1 MAGATSSKTV
11 TEPVAEAAAEAV
23 AAAAGSAPAPHEE
36 PLGAPA
42 PVTAQMA
49 LHQAHPVDGRTLRTV
64 CGMFVT
70 GVTVITSGDGGH
82 AEGTTVNSFTSV
94 SLDPPLVLFCLHNE
108 SRLRTVVEQSRTFV
122 VNFLQG
128 QQESLARAFAGK
140 GTAEIRDVTHHPSV
154 TGVPVL
160 SDALAFL
167 SCRMVDAFDGGDHT
181 IFVGQVV
188 ELGVPRRH
196 QEPLVFFRGLLGAL
210 EEELRG
216 VHPIIDG

>member
-1 MAGATSSKTV
+1 MAGAMSSN
-11 TEPVAEAAAEAV
+11 AV
-23 AAAAGSAPAPHEE
+23 AAGTVAGDTVAPPEERVGEPAP
-36 PLGAPA
+36 LSRL
-42 PVTAQMA
+42 MS
-49 LHQAHPVDGRTLRTV
+49 LHQAHPVDGRSLRTV

-70 GVTVITSGDGGH
+70 GVTVITSGEDGN

-108 SRLRTVVEQSRTFV
+108 SRLRSVVRESGKFV

-128 QQESLARAFAGK
+128 QQEGVARAFAGK
-140 GTAEIRDVTHHPSV
+140 GTAEIHDVANHPSV

-160 SDALAFL
+160 SEALAFL
-167 SCRMVDAFDGGDHT
+167 SCHLVEEFDGGDHT
-181 IFVGQVV
+181 IFLGRVV
-188 ELGVPRRH
+188 ELGVPRQH
-196 QEPLVFFRGLLGAL
+196 QEPLVFFRGWLGAL

>member
-11 TEPVAEAAAEAV
+11 AAG
-23 AAAAGSAPAPHEE
+23 AATAAGSAAPPPGE

-42 PVTAQMA
+42 PVTGPMS

-70 GVTVITSGDGGH
+70 GVTVITSGEDGQ

-108 SRLRTVVEQSRTFV
+108 SRLRAVVEESRKFV

-128 QQESLARAFAGK
+128 QQEALARAFAGK
-140 GTAEIRDVTHHPSV
+140 GTAEIRDVAHHPSV

-167 SCRMVDAFDGGDHT
+167 SCRLVDTFDGGDHT

-188 ELGVPRRH
+188 ELGVPREH
-196 QEPLVFFRGLLGAL
+196 QEPLVFFRGWLGSL

>member
-1 MAGATSSKTV
+1 MAGATSSRT
-11 TEPVAEAAAEAV
+11 V
-23 AAAAGSAPAPHEE
+23 AAAAVSGSAAAPTGQPPAGPAPAAG
-36 PLGAPA
+36 L
-42 PVTAQMA
+42 MS

-64 CGMFVT
+64 AGMFVT
-70 GVTVITSGDGGH
+70 GVTVITSGEEGN

-94 SLDPPLVLFCLHNE
+94 SLDPPLVLFCLHND
-108 SRLRTVVEQSRTFV
+108 SRLRAVVEGCGKFV

-140 GTAEIRDVTHHPSV
+140 GTAEIRDVAHHPSV

-167 SCRMVDAFDGGDHT
+167 SCRTVDAFDGGDHT

-188 ELGVPRRH
+188 ELGVPRQH
-196 QEPLVFFRGLLGAL
+196 QEPLVFFRGWLGAL

>member
-1 MAGATSSKTV
+1 MS
-11 TEPVAEAAAEAV
+11 
-23 AAAAGSAPAPHEE
+23 
-36 PLGAPA
+36 
-42 PVTAQMA
+42 
-49 LHQAHPVDGRTLRTV
+49 LHQAHPVDGRSLRTV

-70 GVTVITSGDGGH
+70 GVTVITSGEDGN

-108 SRLRTVVEQSRTFV
+108 SRLRSVVQESGKFV

-128 QQESLARAFAGK
+128 QQESVARAFAGK
-140 GTAEIRDVTHHPSV
+140 GTAEIHDVANHPSV

-160 SDALAFL
+160 SEALAFL
-167 SCRMVDAFDGGDHT
+167 SCQLVEEFDGGDHT
-181 IFVGQVV
+181 IFLGRVV
-188 ELGVPRRH
+188 ELGVPRQH
-196 QEPLVFFRGLLGAL
+196 QEPLVFFRGWLGAL

>member
-1 MAGATSSKTV
+1 MAGATPSKT
-11 TEPVAEAAAEAV
+11 TAAEAAAAV
-23 AAAAGSAPAPHEE
+23 GGAAPPPGEQPAAAA
-36 PLGAPA
+36 
-42 PVTAQMA
+42 PVPGLMS
-49 LHQAHPVDGRTLRTV
+49 LHQAHPVDGRSLRTV

-70 GVTVITSGDGGH
+70 GVTVITSGEDGQ

-94 SLDPPLVLFCLHNE
+94 SLDPPLVLFCLHND
-108 SRLRTVVEQSRTFV
+108 SRLRAVVEDSQKFV

-128 QQESLARAFAGK
+128 QQEGLARAFAGK
-140 GTAEIRDVTHHPSV
+140 GTAEIRDVAHHPSV

-167 SCRMVDAFDGGDHT
+167 SCRLVATHDGGDHT

-188 ELGVPRRH
+188 ELGVPRQH
-196 QEPLVFFRGLLGAL
+196 QEPLVFFRGWLGAL

>member
-1 MAGATSSKTV
+1 MAGATSS
-11 TEPVAEAAAEAV
+11 EAV
-23 AAAAGSAPAPHEE
+23 RGATAAGSGSTQEGDAAAPP
-36 PLGAPA
+36 GTPA
-42 PVTAQMA
+42 AVTARMA

-70 GVTVITSGDGGH
+70 GVTVITSGDGEH

-108 SRLRTVVEQSRTFV
+108 SRLRTVVERSGMFV

-128 QQESLARAFAGK
+128 MQESVARAFAGK
-140 GTAEIRDVTHHPSV
+140 GTAEIGDVPHHSSV

-167 SCRMVDAFDGGDHT
+167 SCRTVDVFDGGDHT

-188 ELGVPRRH
+188 ELGVPRHH
-196 QEPLVFFRGLLGAL
+196 QEPLVFFRGWLGAL

>member
-1 MAGATSSKTV
+1 MAGGTSSK
-11 TEPVAEAAAEAV
+11 AV
-23 AAAAGSAPAPHEE
+23 ADTAAAGTGGAGAPGDLRAPAP
-36 PLGAPA
+36 AS
-42 PVTAQMA
+42 TQMS
-49 LHQAHPVDGRTLRTV
+49 LHQAHPVDGRSLRTV

-70 GVTVITSGDGGH
+70 GVTVITSGDDKH

-94 SLDPPLVLFCLHNE
+94 SLDPPLVLFCLHND
-108 SRLRTVVEQSRTFV
+108 SRLRAVVEGSGVFA

-128 QQESLARAFAGK
+128 QQEGLARAFAGK
-140 GTAEIRDVTHHPSV
+140 GTAEIRDVAHHPSV

-167 SCRMVDAFDGGDHT
+167 SCRLVDAFDGGDHT
-181 IFVGQVV
+181 IFVGRVV
-188 ELGVPRRH
+188 ELGVPRQH
-196 QEPLVFFRGLLGAL
+196 QEPLVFFRGWLGAL

>member
-1 MAGATSSKTV
+1 MAGAMSSN
-11 TEPVAEAAAEAV
+11 AV
-23 AAAAGSAPAPHEE
+23 AAGTVATAGSTVAPAGVP
-36 PLGAPA
+36 PAA
-42 PVTAQMA
+42 PVPVTELMS
-49 LHQAHPVDGRTLRTV
+49 LHQAHPVDGRALRTV

-70 GVTVITSGDGGH
+70 GVTVITSGEDGK

-108 SRLRTVVEQSRTFV
+108 SRLRSVVRESQKFV

-128 QQESLARAFAGK
+128 QQEGLARAFAGK
-140 GTAEIRDVTHHPSV
+140 GTAEIRDVVNHPSV

-167 SCRMVDAFDGGDHT
+167 SCRLVDEFDGGDHT
-181 IFVGQVV
+181 IFVGRVV
-188 ELGVPRRH
+188 ELGVPRQH
-196 QEPLVFFRGLLGAL
+196 QEPLVFFRGWLGAL

>member
-1 MAGATSSKTV
+1 MAGATSSQAA
-11 TEPVAEAAAEAV
+11 PGAAAAEYGGAG
-23 AAAAGSAPAPHEE
+23 AGSADVPP
-36 PLGAPA
+36 GTPA
-42 PVTAQMA
+42 PVTDRMS
-49 LHQAHPVDGRTLRTV
+49 LHQAHPVDGRSLRTV

-70 GVTVITSGDGGH
+70 GVTVITSGDADH

-108 SRLRTVVEQSRTFV
+108 SRLRAVVEGSRKFV

-128 QQESLARAFAGK
+128 QQEGLARAFAGK
-140 GTAEIRDVTHHPSV
+140 GTAEIRDVAHHPSV

-167 SCRMVDAFDGGDHT
+167 SCRLVDAFDGGDHT

-188 ELGVPRRH
+188 ELGVPRQH
-196 QEPLVFFRGLLGAL
+196 QEPLVFFRGWLGAL